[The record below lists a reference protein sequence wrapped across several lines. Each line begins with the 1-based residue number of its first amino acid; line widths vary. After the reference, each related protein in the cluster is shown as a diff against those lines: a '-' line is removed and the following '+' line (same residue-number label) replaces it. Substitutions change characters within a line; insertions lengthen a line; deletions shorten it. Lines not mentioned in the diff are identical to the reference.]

1 MNKHTV
7 ESLEFAKVQEEVMK
21 YSLSEEGKQK
31 LKTLKPSYQLNAI
44 QSALT
49 ETTEAKIILKRSTSV
64 PVHSLNGM
72 EQLMGRLNKGMIL
85 RPDQLNKFT
94 EFLDSVRK
102 MDRFMKDKES
112 IAPRVSSYIYSI
124 SDFSNLMEEINR
136 CIRNGK
142 VDDRASKPLSKIRKN
157 ILILEAEMKE
167 RIEKVLKSKK
177 YAKYIQEKI
186 VSIRDGHYVIPVR
199 KEYRKSISGVVYD
212 TSASG
217 STVFIE
223 PEDVSRCHQELQ
235 LLKIDEQLEEE
246 KICSMLTNL
255 VEESEPELN
264 IAIEMM
270 IHYDVLF
277 AKAKYSQEIN
287 GSAVSMNDEQ
297 FINLKNARHPL
308 LGRNA
313 VPLNVKMGESFN
325 ALVITGPNTGGKTVT
340 IKTVGLLTFMAQC
353 GLHVPVGEGSELSLF
368 DQILV
373 DIGDGQNIEQSLST
387 FSSRIKNIIEI
398 LSSTTDKTLVLID
411 ELGSG
416 TDPGEGMGLAVAIL
430 EELYEKGAVIFATT
444 HYSEIKEFASKHEG
458 FENASMEFDPETLQ
472 PKYKLVIGKGGDS
485 QAFHIALSLGMHPKL
500 IQKAHLITYKEKKFY
515 ESNAAG
521 TREWRNQ
528 EKQLAPKKRFKKI
541 KKEQKSKSEELPQ
554 FHIGDNVFIPS
565 LKQYGIV
572 YKPTN
577 EVGEVVLMI
586 KGEKKVLNHKRIKL
600 HIKAEELYP
609 ENYDF
614 DIIFESKENRKK
626 RNQLS
631 RKHVE
636 GLSIEYD
643 KDEV

>member
-1 MNKHTV
+1 MNQHTI
-7 ESLEFAKVQEEVMK
+7 ETLEFTKVQKEIMK
-21 YSLSEEGKQK
+21 YSLSQEGKQK
-31 LKTLKPSYQLNAI
+31 LKAMKPIYQLNAI
-44 QSALT
+44 QSALA
-49 ETTEAKIILKRSTSV
+49 ETTEAKTILKRNTSV

-85 RPDQLNKFT
+85 RPDQFNKCI
-94 EFLDSVRK
+94 EFLDSVKK
-102 MDRFMKDKES
+102 MKQFMKDKES
-112 IAPRVSSYIYSI
+112 IAPRVSSYIYST
-124 SDFSNLMEEINR
+124 SDFSHLHEEINR

-142 VDDRASKPLSKIRKN
+142 VDDRASKAMSKIRKN

-177 YAKYIQEKI
+177 YAKFIQEKI
-186 VSIRDGHYVIPVR
+186 VSMRDGHYVIPVR
-199 KEYRKSISGVVYD
+199 KEYRKNINGVVYD

-255 VEESEPELN
+255 IEESEPELN

-287 GSAVSMNDEQ
+287 GLAVSMNDVQ
-297 FINLKNARHPL
+297 IINLKNARHPL
-308 LGRNA
+308 LGADA
-313 VPLNVKMGESFN
+313 VPLNVKIGESYD

-340 IKTVGLLTFMAQC
+340 IKTVGLLTIMAQC
-353 GLHVPVGEGSELSLF
+353 GLHVPVGEESELSIF
-368 DQILV
+368 DHILV

-387 FSSRIKNIIEI
+387 FSSRIKNIIDI
-398 LSSTTDKTLVLID
+398 LSKTTDKTLVLID

-430 EELYEKGAVIFATT
+430 EELYEKGALIFATT
-444 HYSEIKEFASKHEG
+444 HYSEIKKFASKHKG
-458 FENASMEFDPETLQ
+458 FENASMEFDRKTLH
-472 PKYKLVIGKGGDS
+472 PKYKLLIGKGGDS
-485 QAFHIALSLGMHPKL
+485 QAFHIAIGLGMHPKL
-500 IQKAHLITYKEKKFY
+500 IEKAHLITYKEKKFY
-515 ESNAAG
+515 ESNASG

-528 EKQLAPKKRFKKI
+528 EKQLASKKRFKKI
-541 KKEQKSKSEELPQ
+541 KKEQKSKSEELPK
-554 FHIGDNVFIPS
+554 FHIGDNVFIPY

-572 YKPTN
+572 YKPVN
-577 EVGEVVLMI
+577 EVGDVVVMI

-614 DIIFESKENRKK
+614 DIIFETKENRKK
-626 RNQLS
+626 RNQLT

-643 KDEV
+643 RDEV

>member
-1 MNKHTV
+1 MNQHTV
-7 ESLEFAKVQEEVMK
+7 EILEIEKVIKELMK

-31 LKTLKPSYQLNAI
+31 LKNMKPLNQLNAI
-44 QSALT
+44 QSALA
-49 ETTEAKIILKRSTSV
+49 ETTEAKTILKRSTSV

-85 RPDQLNKFT
+85 RPDQFNKFI
-94 EFLDSVRK
+94 EFLDSIKK
-102 MDRFMKDKES
+102 MNRFMKDKES

-124 SDFSNLMEEINR
+124 SDFSHLYEEINR

-142 VDDRASKPLSKIRKN
+142 VDDRASKPMSKIRKN
-157 ILILEAEMKE
+157 ILIIEAEMKE

-177 YAKYIQEKI
+177 YDKFIQEKI
-186 VSIRDGHYVIPVR
+186 VSMRDGHYVIPVR
-199 KEYRKSISGVVYD
+199 KEYKKNISGVVYD

-255 VEESEPELN
+255 VEESESELN

-287 GSAVSMNDEQ
+287 GIAVSMNDDQ
-297 FINLKNARHPL
+297 IINLKNARHPL
-308 LGRNA
+308 LGESA
-313 VPLNVKMGESFN
+313 VPLNVKIGDSYD

-340 IKTVGLLTFMAQC
+340 IKTVGLLTYMAQC
-353 GLHVPVGEGSELSLF
+353 GLHVPVSEESELSIY
-368 DQILV
+368 DHILV

-398 LSSTTDKTLVLID
+398 LSSTTNKTLVLID

-444 HYSEIKEFASKHEG
+444 HYSEIKKFASKHER

-472 PKYKLVIGKGGDS
+472 PKYKLLIGKGGDS
-485 QAFHIALSLGMHPKL
+485 QAFHIAITLGMHPKL
-500 IQKAHLITYKEKKFY
+500 IEKAHLITYKEKKFY
-515 ESNAAG
+515 ESNATG

-541 KKEQKSKSEELPQ
+541 KKELKSKSEELPQ
-554 FHIGDNVFIPS
+554 LNIGDNVFIPH

-572 YKPTN
+572 YKPMN
-577 EVGEVVLMI
+577 EVGDVVVMI
-586 KGEKKVLNHKRIKL
+586 KGEKKVLNHKRMKL

-614 DIIFESKENRKK
+614 DIIFETKENRKV

-643 KDEV
+643 QDEV